1 MAGPGVKVAREF
13 DIPLFYRSEIISTIK
28 KARKE
33 SDRYRKDLSPSS
45 LNLGDIEIRIARHFG
60 FCFGVENAIEIAYRA
75 LEENPDRRIFL
86 LSEMIHNPHV
96 NEDLISRGIR
106 FLMRTDGTSLIPFS
120 ELKPDD
126 IVIVPAFGTTV
137 EMFKDLESRGIQ
149 TQTYN
154 TTCPFVEKVWNRSEQ
169 LGQKGYTIIIH
180 GRAKHEE
187 TRATFSHARSSAPS
201 LVIQDMEEAR
211 ELGEFI
217 SGRRPMEG
225 FLEHFNGRYSPGF
238 DPDKDLQR
246 IGVVNQTT
254 MLATET
260 HDISE
265 YLKNTIASHFQT
277 NEPGDRFADTRD
289 TLCYATSENQQALY
303 ALLESGGDVAII
315 VGGYNSS
322 NTSHL
327 VELCERQLPTFYVK
341 DEREIKSL
349 DEIQH
354 LNAHSGKVQTTSDW
368 FPRQRIDA
376 NSGPIRVLVSAG
388 ASCPDALVD
397 RVVSHLAD
405 LLGRKDRLEEALDP
419 FRKLLASAEQ

>member
-1 MAGPGVKVAREF
+1 MAREF

-45 LNLGDIEIRIARHFG
+45 LDLGDIEVRIARHFG

-75 LEENPDRRIFL
+75 LDENPDKRIFL

-106 FLMRTDGTSLIPFS
+106 FLMRTDGTTLIPFS
-120 ELKPDD
+120 ELKPED

-180 GRAKHEE
+180 GRARHEE

-211 ELGEFI
+211 ELGRFI
-217 SGRRPMEG
+217 SGERPSSE
-225 FLEHFNGRYSPGF
+225 LLDHFSGRYSPGF

-260 HDISE
+260 HEISE
-265 YLKNTIASHFQT
+265 YLKGIMASHFGT
-277 NEPGDRFADTRD
+277 LEPGDRFADTRD

-303 ALLESGGDVAII
+303 SLLESDGDVAII

-341 DEREIKSL
+341 DEKEIKGL
-349 DEIQH
+349 EEIQH
-354 LNAHSGKVQTTSDW
+354 LNSHSGEVITTRDW
-368 FPRQRIDA
+368 FPKSRRDGG
-376 NSGPIRVLVSAG
+376 NGPIRVLISAG

-397 RVVSHLAD
+397 RVVSHLAG
-405 LLGRKDRLEEALDP
+405 LLGREDKLLEALEP
-419 FRKLLASAEQ
+419 YRALLTESN

>member
-1 MAGPGVKVAREF
+1 MAREF
-13 DIPLFYRSEIISTIK
+13 EIPLFYRSEIISTIK

-45 LNLGDIEIRIARHFG
+45 VNLGDIEIRIARHFG

-75 LEENPDRRIFL
+75 LDENPNKRIFL

-120 ELKPDD
+120 ELKPED

-137 EMFKDLESRGIQ
+137 EMFKDLESRGIE
-149 TQTYN
+149 TKTYN

-169 LGQKGYTIIIH
+169 LGQKGYTIVIH

-201 LVIQDMEEAR
+201 IVIQDMAEAR
-211 ELGEFI
+211 ELAHFI
-217 SGRRPMEG
+217 SQKRSAEE
-225 FLEHFNGRYSPGF
+225 FYEHFQGRYSPGF
-238 DPDKDLQR
+238 EPTRDFQR

-260 HDISE
+260 HEISE
-265 YLKNTIASHFQT
+265 FLKSVMAEHFST
-277 NEPGDRFADTRD
+277 TEPGDRFADTRD

-303 ALLESGGDVAII
+303 ALLESDGDVAII

-341 DEREIKSL
+341 DE
-349 DEIQH
+349 
-354 LNAHSGKVQTTSDW
+354 G
-368 FPRQRIDA
+368 
-376 NSGPIRVLVSAG
+376 
-388 ASCPDALVD
+388 
-397 RVVSHLAD
+397 
-405 LLGRKDRLEEALDP
+405 
-419 FRKLLASAEQ
+419 

>member
-1 MAGPGVKVAREF
+1 MAREF

-45 LNLGDIEIRIARHFG
+45 LDLGDIEIRIARHFG

-75 LEENPDRRIFL
+75 RDENPDRRIFL

-180 GRAKHEE
+180 GRARHEE

-211 ELGEFI
+211 QLGDFI
-217 SGRRPMEG
+217 SGKRPINEL
-225 FLEHFNGRYSPGF
+225 LEHFDGRYSPGF
-238 DPDKDLQR
+238 EPERDLQR

-260 HDISE
+260 HEISE
-265 YLKNTIASHFQT
+265 YLKGIMATHFQT

-327 VELCERQLPTFYVK
+327 VELCERQLPTYYVK
-341 DEREIKSL
+341 DEKEIKSL
-349 DEIQH
+349 QEIQH
-354 LNAHSGKVQTTSDW
+354 LNAHTSQVVTTRDW
-368 FPRQRIDA
+368 FPGSRIDGA
-376 NSGPIRVLVSAG
+376 SGPIRVLVSAG

-397 RVVSHLAD
+397 RVVSHLAE
-405 LLGRKDRLEEALDP
+405 LLGRKDGLQLALDP
-419 FRKLLASAEQ
+419 YRKLLSAAES

>member
-1 MAGPGVKVAREF
+1 MAREF

>member
-1 MAGPGVKVAREF
+1 MAREF

-45 LNLGDIEIRIARHFG
+45 VNLGNIEIRIARHFG

-75 LEENPDRRIFL
+75 LDENPDKRIFL

-120 ELKPDD
+120 ELKPED

-137 EMFKDLESRGIQ
+137 EMFKDLESRGIE
-149 TQTYN
+149 TRTYN

-169 LGQKGYTIIIH
+169 LGQKGYTIVIH

-201 LVIQDMEEAR
+201 IVIQDMAEAR
-211 ELGEFI
+211 ELADFI
-217 SGRRPMEG
+217 SEKRSPEE
-225 FLEHFNGRYSPGF
+225 FFDHFQGRYSPGF
-238 DPDKDLQR
+238 EPARDLQR

-260 HDISE
+260 HEISE
-265 YLKNTIASHFQT
+265 FLKSVMADHFGAS
-277 NEPGDRFADTRD
+277 EPGERFADTRD

-303 ALLESGGDVAII
+303 ALLESDGDVAII

-341 DEREIKSL
+341 DEGEIRSL
-349 DEIQH
+349 QEIQH
-354 LNAHSGKVQTTSDW
+354 LDSHSGKVKLSHDW
-368 FPRQRIDA
+368 FPARRRDGKE
-376 NSGPIRVLVSAG
+376 GPIRVLISAG

-397 RVVSHLAD
+397 RVVSHLAG
-405 LLGRKDRLEEALDP
+405 LLGKKDHLQDALEP
-419 FRKLLASAEQ
+419 FRKLLSESA

>member
-1 MAGPGVKVAREF
+1 MAREF
-13 DIPLFYRSEIISTIK
+13 NIPLFYRSQVISTIK

-45 LNLGDIEIRIARHFG
+45 LDLGKVEIRIARHFG

-75 LEENPDRRIFL
+75 LDENPDKRIFL

-106 FLMRTDGTSLIPFS
+106 FLMRTDGTTLIPFS
-120 ELKPDD
+120 ELKPED

-137 EMFKDLESRGIQ
+137 EMFKDLKSRGIEPH
-149 TQTYN
+149 TYN

-169 LGQKGYTIIIH
+169 LGQKGYTIVIH
-180 GRAKHEE
+180 GRARHEE

-201 LVIQDMEEAR
+201 LVIQDMKEAR
-211 ELGEFI
+211 ELAEFI
-217 SGRRPMEG
+217 TGARKPSE
-225 FLEHFNGRYSPGF
+225 FTDHFKGRYSPGF
-238 DPDKDLQR
+238 DPQKDLQR

-260 HDISE
+260 HEISE
-265 YLKNTIASHFQT
+265 YLKETMADHFET
-277 NEPGDRFADTRD
+277 DEPGNRFADTRD

-303 ALLESGGDVAII
+303 ALLESGGEVAII

-327 VELCERQLPTFYVK
+327 VELCERAMPTFYVK
-341 DEREIKSL
+341 DEQEISSL
-349 DEIQH
+349 EEIRH
-354 LNAHSGKVQTTSDW
+354 LNTHRGEVQTTSNW
-368 FPRQRIDA
+368 FPEVRRDG
-376 NSGPIRVLVSAG
+376 SEGPIRVLISAG

-397 RVVSHLAD
+397 RVVTHLAG
-405 LLGRKDRLEEALDP
+405 LLGLEENLDSALAPYRDI
-419 FRKLLASAEQ
+419 LATQS

>member
-1 MAGPGVKVAREF
+1 MAREF

-45 LNLGDIEIRIARHFG
+45 LNLGDVEIRIARHFG

-75 LEENPDRRIFL
+75 LEENPNKRIFL

-106 FLMRTDGTSLIPFS
+106 FLMKTDGTSLIPFS
-120 ELKPDD
+120 ELKPED

-137 EMFKDLESRGIQ
+137 EMFQDLESRGIE

-169 LGQKGYTIIIH
+169 LGQKGYTIVIH
-180 GRAKHEE
+180 GRARHEE

-201 LVIQDMEEAR
+201 VVIQDMQEAR
-211 ELGEFI
+211 ELADFITRKRTAEEFY
-217 SGRRPMEG
+217 
-225 FLEHFNGRYSPGF
+225 EHFKGRYSPDF
-238 DPDKDLQR
+238 APERDLQR

-260 HDISE
+260 HEISE
-265 YLKNTIASHFQT
+265 YLKEVMAEHFRT
-277 NEPGDRFADTRD
+277 SEPGDRFADTRD

-303 ALLESGGDVAII
+303 ALLESSGDVAII

-341 DEREIKSL
+341 DEQ
-349 DEIQH
+349 EIQSLEEIHH
-354 LNAHSGKVQTTSDW
+354 LNTHTGKVEVSGNW
-368 FPRQRIDA
+368 FPRQRSDGQE
-376 NSGPIRVLVSAG
+376 GPVRVLISAG

-397 RVVSHLAD
+397 RVVSHLAQ
-405 LLGRKDRLEEALDP
+405 LLGKESLLPEALAP
-419 FRKLLASAEQ
+419 YRQALAGAEG